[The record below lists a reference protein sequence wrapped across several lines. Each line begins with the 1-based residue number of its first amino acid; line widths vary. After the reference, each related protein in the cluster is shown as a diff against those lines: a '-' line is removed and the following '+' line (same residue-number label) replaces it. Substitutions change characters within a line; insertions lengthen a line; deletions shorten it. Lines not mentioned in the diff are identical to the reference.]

1 MRVRNSGWVWWMLG
15 AVALGGCAATGSST
29 VTAQQTPS
37 AAPVAT
43 PSARPA
49 PSLSVSAIAP
59 VASVAPAAVPS
70 AGSPLRVRT
79 PEDDFDHPRPSPAV
93 TKELEE
99 FKKSYSALEPVKRL
113 PDFLSVDAV
122 VALMSDEGDRGT
134 IRDGLHRQLD
144 GADDNAVLGAYLDD
158 EQQLFVL
165 FLNSGVL
172 TDVLAAYNNGRLASK
187 VVTSRAQPVLG
198 DVIPEKDA
206 ARPEILLQRITSPS
220 ACCYPLS
227 LEVYRVSKQGALT
240 KVLDQPRGH
249 VDVGPGERW
258 SFLNHFEFS
267 DKGVK
272 VSRIF
277 PEGGPSYDY
286 AFDAASGRYQPT
298 PATLKQLAEE
308 QQRRVNAA
316 NARRG
321 GSKVAPDVFNEPGE
335 FY

>member
-1 MRVRNSGWVWWMLG
+1 MRVWQFSWVWWLLG
-15 AVALGGCAATGSST
+15 AIGVGGCATAASST
-29 VTAQQTPS
+29 AI
-37 AAPVAT
+37 AT
-43 PSARPA
+43 RPA
-49 PSLSVSAIAP
+49 LVTPPPSVSAVAP
-59 VASVAPAAVPS
+59 VASVAPTTVPS
-70 AGSPLRVRT
+70 AGTPLRVHS
-79 PEDDFDHPRPSPAV
+79 PDDDFDHPRPSEAV
-93 TKELEE
+93 TKELEL
-99 FKKSYSALEPVKRL
+99 FKKSYAALEPVTRL

-122 VALMSDEGDRGT
+122 VALMPGEGDRGT

-144 GADDNAVLGAYLDD
+144 GADDGAVLGAYLDE

-172 TDVLAAYNNGRLASK
+172 TDVLAVFNNGRLASK
-187 VVTSRAQPVLG
+187 VVTSRAQPVMG
-198 DVIPEKDA
+198 DVVPEKDA

-220 ACCYPLS
+220 ACCYPMS

-249 VDVGPGERW
+249 VEVGPGERW

-277 PEGGPSYDY
+277 PEGGPSYEY
-286 AFDAASGRYQPT
+286 AFDPASGRYQPT
-298 PATLKQLAEE
+298 PATQKQLAQE
-308 QQRRVNAA
+308 QQRRVSAV
-316 NARRG
+316 NARRN
-321 GSKVAPDVFNEPGE
+321 GSKVAPDVFNEPGD